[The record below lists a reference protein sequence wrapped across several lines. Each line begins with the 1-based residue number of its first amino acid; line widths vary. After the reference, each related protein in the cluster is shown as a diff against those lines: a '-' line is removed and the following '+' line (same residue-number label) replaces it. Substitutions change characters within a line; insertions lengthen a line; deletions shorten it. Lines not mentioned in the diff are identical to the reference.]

1 MADLRTID
9 EAAQRLRLKP
19 RTVRRWIFLRKLSYV
34 KVGASVRIP
43 EAEIRR
49 IIKEGT
55 VLRLP
60 QKMRLITGKMA
71 APSGDGSLFGD
82 PAPDRSY
89 RE

>member
-1 MADLRTID
+1 VRGRD

-19 RTVRRWIFLRKLSYV
+19 KTVRRWIFLRKLSYV

-55 VLRLP
+55 VPRLS
-60 QKMRLITGKMA
+60 QKMRLIPGMCS
-71 APSGDGSLFGD
+71 SGNRDTEQTEKF
-82 PAPDRSY
+82 R
-89 RE
+89 

>member
-60 QKMRLITGKMA
+60 
-71 APSGDGSLFGD
+71 PS
-82 PAPDRSY
+82 
-89 RE
+89 REVVQ